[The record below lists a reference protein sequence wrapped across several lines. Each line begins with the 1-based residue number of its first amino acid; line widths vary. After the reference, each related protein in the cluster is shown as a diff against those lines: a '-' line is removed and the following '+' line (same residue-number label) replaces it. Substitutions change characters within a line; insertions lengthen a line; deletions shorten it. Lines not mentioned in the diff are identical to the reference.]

1 MRALLYAD
9 TFPRLVRDWRED
21 PGKWLSR
28 LVFLLGPWVCL
39 WMVEL
44 LNENDVFDD
53 LAAWQVLMN
62 MVFYYFLFA
71 ALRLILGRN
80 RRAAALGT
88 VLSFAFGLV
97 NHYVLRFR
105 GRILFPAD
113 ITGWRTAAN
122 VAGGFDY
129 SADQYITQAA
139 VLFTAYLFLV
149 FFCVPQR
156 RRKKVKLPAALL
168 LWAVMGGYCYAFF
181 CTGMLPALDIYTQ
194 QWVTQRNGFL
204 LNFSIALRYSS
215 VDRPENYSK
224 DLVLE
229 LMEEYPGVP
238 AAQGEQPVNIV
249 VIMNESFGDL
259 TIFDALN
266 ASEDPTPFLHSM
278 EENTIK
284 GWMYSSV
291 TGGGT
296 ATIEFEYLTGF
307 TSLFQPPHTV
317 AYQLYV
323 EEGMPSLA
331 ALAGSQGYAT
341 TAFHPYKS
349 SGWNRVLAYQY
360 LSFDRQMYE
369 EDVTDP
375 YMIRSYISDRS
386 DYEMICRSTEEEDFS
401 FFFNVTMQNH
411 SGYAQGWYNL
421 PKAIQLPGNLKA
433 ADYSAEQFLDLM
445 RESDKALE
453 ELIGYYSQCEEP
465 TLVVFFGDHQ
475 PPLANAFYEE
485 LYGKKLS
492 ERTTEEVMQQYAV
505 PFFLWANYDIEERQD
520 VVISPNF
527 LGVLTAQTAGL
538 PLTGYMEFL
547 SELYEVLPAITPV
560 GFVTADGEFLSRTEL
575 SEEEQEWLWRYPTI
589 AAWWPCLTRP
599 GPCTVWIRK
608 KPPGFQSGRFFM
620 LCLIWEGGSGGRCR
634 PAASGSRRRPAAPP
648 AACLRCPARPR
659 RW

>member
-9 TFPRLVRDWRED
+9 TFPRLVRDWRD
-21 PGKWLSR
+21 HPGKWLSR

-39 WMVEL
+39 WAVEI

-53 LAAWQVLMN
+53 LAPWQVLMN
-62 MVFYYFLFA
+62 LIFYYSFFI

-80 RRAAALGT
+80 RRSAGLGAA
-88 VLSFAFGLV
+88 LSFAFGLV

-129 SADQYITQAA
+129 SADVYITQASI
-139 VLFTAYLFLV
+139 LFVCYLFLV
-149 FFCVPQR
+149 FFCVPQKQR
-156 RRKKVKLPAALL
+156 AKIRLPFALL

-181 CTGMLPALDIYTQ
+181 FTGMLPALDIYTQ

-204 LNFSIALRYSS
+204 LNFSIALRYSA
-215 VDRPENYSK
+215 VDRPERYSQ
-224 DLVLE
+224 DAVLR
-229 LMEEYPGVP
+229 LKEEYPGVP
-238 AAQGEQPVNIV
+238 GKAEGKPVNIV

-259 TIFDALN
+259 TLFDELN
-266 ASEDPTPFLHSM
+266 ASEDPTPFLHSL
-278 EENTIK
+278 EENTVK

-360 LSFDRQMYE
+360 LDFDRQMFE
-369 EDVTDP
+369 EDVPDP
-375 YMIRSYISDRS
+375 YLIRSYISDQS
-386 DYEMICRSTEEEDFS
+386 DYEMIFRSTEAEDRS

-411 SGYAQGWYNL
+411 SGYAQGWNNL
-421 PKAIQLPGNLKA
+421 PRSIQLSGSLKA
-433 ADYSAEQFLDLM
+433 ADISAEQFLDLM

-453 ELIGYYSQCEEP
+453 SLIAYYSQCEEP

-475 PPLANAFYEE
+475 PPLANDFYEE

-492 ERTTEEVMQQYAV
+492 ERTTEEVMRQYAV

-538 PLTGYMEFL
+538 PLTGFMEFL
-547 SELYEVLPAITPV
+547 AELYEVMPAITPV
-560 GFVTADGEFLSRTEL
+560 GFVTADGSFLSKSEL
-575 SEEEQEWLWRYPTI
+575 SGEQRDWLWKYEVLNY
-589 AAWWPCLTRP
+589 CGMVDL
-599 GPCTVWIRK
+599 
-608 KPPGFQSGRFFM
+608 FD
-620 LCLIWEGGSGGRCR
+620 E
-634 PAASGSRRRPAAPP
+634 
-648 AACLRCPARPR
+648 ARSMFCVD
-659 RW
+659 

>member
-1 MRALLYAD
+1 MFTCDMSR
-9 TFPRLVRDWRED
+9 RLVRDLEEC
-21 PGKWLSR
+21 PSKWASR

-39 WMVEL
+39 WMVEI

-53 LAAWQVLMN
+53 LAPWQVLMN
-62 MVFYYFLFA
+62 MIFYYSIFV
-71 ALRLILGRN
+71 ALRLVLGRN

-88 VLSFAFGLV
+88 TLCFLFGLV

-122 VAGGFDY
+122 VARGFDY
-129 SADQYITQAA
+129 SADEYITQAA
-139 VLFTAYLFLV
+139 ILLVAYLFLV
-149 FFCVPQR
+149 FYCVPQ
-156 RRKKVKLPAALL
+156 KKRSKIPALAGLAL
-168 LWAVMGGYCYAFF
+168 WGGMICYCYAFF

-215 VDRPENYSK
+215 VDKPEDYSRET
-224 DLVLE
+224 VLK
-229 LMEEYPGVP
+229 LMEDYPGVP
-238 AAQGEQPVNIV
+238 ADPDKRPVNIV

-259 TIFDALN
+259 TIFDTLD
-266 ASEDPTPFLHSM
+266 ASEDPTPFLHSLK
-278 EENTIK
+278 ENTIK

-331 ALAGSQGYAT
+331 ALAGSQGYST

-360 LSFDRQMYE
+360 LDFDQQMYE
-369 EDVTDP
+369 EDVPSP
-375 YMIRSYISDRS
+375 YLIRNYISDKS
-386 DYEMICRSTEEEDFS
+386 DYEMIYKSTETEDAS

-411 SGYAQGWYNL
+411 SGYAQGWNNL
-421 PKAIQLPGNLKA
+421 PRTIQLPAHLKA
-433 ADYSAEQFLDLM
+433 ADRTAEQFLDLM
-445 RESDKALE
+445 RESDLALE
-453 ELIGYYSQCEEP
+453 ELITYYSQCEEP

-475 PPLANAFYEE
+475 PPLTNAFYEE

-505 PFFLWANYDIEERQD
+505 PFFLWANYDIEEEQD
-520 VVISPNF
+520 VVVSPNF

-547 SELYEVLPAITPV
+547 SQLYEVLPAVTPV
-560 GFVTADGEFLSRTEL
+560 GFVTADGQYLKKSEL
-575 SEEEQEWLWRYPTI
+575 SEEQKNWLWKYEVLNY
-589 AAWWPCLTRP
+589 CGMVDL
-599 GPCTVWIRK
+599 
-608 KPPGFQSGRFFM
+608 FD
-620 LCLIWEGGSGGRCR
+620 E
-634 PAASGSRRRPAAPP
+634 
-648 AACLRCPARPR
+648 ARPMFCTD
-659 RW
+659 

>member
-1 MRALLYAD
+1 MRALLYDD
-9 TFPRLVRDWRED
+9 TFPRLVRDWREN

-39 WMVEL
+39 WMVEI
-44 LNENDVFDD
+44 LNENDVFND
-53 LAAWQVLMN
+53 LAPWQVLMN
-62 MVFYYFLFA
+62 MVFYYFFFA

-80 RRAAALGT
+80 RRSAAAGT
-88 VLSFAFGLV
+88 ALAFLFGLV

-113 ITGWRTAAN
+113 VTGWRTAAN
-122 VAGGFDY
+122 VASGFDY

-139 VLFTAYLFLV
+139 ILFVCYLFLV
-149 FFCVPQR
+149 FCCVPQR
-156 RRKKVKLPAALL
+156 RRAKIRLPAALL
-168 LWAVMGGYCYAFF
+168 LWAVMAGYCYAFF

-215 VDRPENYSK
+215 VDKPEDYSR

-229 LMEEYPGVP
+229 LMEDYPGVEGNP
-238 AAQGEQPVNIV
+238 EGKPVNIV
-249 VIMNESFGDL
+249 VVMNESFGDL
-259 TIFDALN
+259 TIFDNLD

-331 ALAGSQGYAT
+331 ALASSQGYAT

-349 SGWNRVLAYQY
+349 SGWNRVIAYDY
-360 LSFDRQMYE
+360 LNFDRQMYE
-369 EDVTDP
+369 EDVVNP
-375 YMIRSYISDRS
+375 YMIRSYISDKS
-386 DYEMICRSTEEEDFS
+386 DYEMIYQSTQVEDSS
-401 FFFNVTMQNH
+401 FFFTVTMQNH
-411 SGYAQGWYNL
+411 SGYTQGWYNL
-421 PKAIQLPGNLKA
+421 PRTIQLPSNLKA

-492 ERTTEEVMQQYAV
+492 ERTTQEVMQQYAV
-505 PFFLWANYDIEERQD
+505 PFFIWANYDIEERQD

-547 SELYEVLPAITPV
+547 SDLYQVMPAITPV
-560 GFVTADGEFLSRTEL
+560 GFVTADGEFLSKSEL
-575 SEEEQEWLWRYPTI
+575 SQEQQEWLWKYEVLNY
-589 AAWWPCLTRP
+589 CGMVDL
-599 GPCTVWIRK
+599 
-608 KPPGFQSGRFFM
+608 FN
-620 LCLIWEGGSGGRCR
+620 E
-634 PAASGSRRRPAAPP
+634 
-648 AACLRCPARPR
+648 ARPMFCVE
-659 RW
+659 

>member
-1 MRALLYAD
+1 MRALLYDD
-9 TFPRLVRDWRED
+9 TFPRLVKDWREN
-21 PGKWLSR
+21 PGKWASR

-39 WMVEL
+39 WMVEI
-44 LNENDVFDD
+44 LNENDIFKD

-62 MVFYYFLFA
+62 MIFYYSLFT
-71 ALRLILGRN
+71 ALRLVLGRN
-80 RRAAALGT
+80 RRAAALGAA
-88 VLSFAFGLV
+88 LSFLFGLV

-113 ITGWRTAAN
+113 ITGWRPAAN

-129 SADQYITQAA
+129 SADVYITQAA
-139 VLFTAYLFLV
+139 ILLTAYLALV
-149 FFCVPQR
+149 LYCAPQKR
-156 RRKKVKLPAALL
+156 RAKLPALACVAL
-168 LWAVMGGYCYAFF
+168 WGTMACYCYAFF

-215 VDRPENYSK
+215 VDKPEDYSK
-224 DLVLE
+224 ELVLE

-238 AAQGEQPVNIV
+238 ADPENKPVNIV

-259 TIFDALN
+259 TIFDRLN
-266 ASEDPTPFLHSM
+266 PSEDPNPFLHSLK
-278 EENTIK
+278 ENTIK

-331 ALAGSQGYAT
+331 ALAGSQGYTT

-360 LSFDRQMYE
+360 LDFDRQMYQ
-369 EDVTDP
+369 EDVPNP
-375 YMIRSYISDRS
+375 YIIRSYISDKS
-386 DYEMICRSTEEEDFS
+386 DYEMIYKSTESEDAT

-411 SGYAQGWYNL
+411 SGYAQGWRNL
-421 PKAIQLPGNLKA
+421 PQHIELPGNLKA
-433 ADYSAEQFLDLM
+433 ADRTAEQFLDLM
-445 RESDKALE
+445 KESDLALE
-453 ELIGYYSQCEEP
+453 ELVTYYSQCDEP

-475 PPLANAFYEE
+475 PPLSNAFYEE

-505 PFFLWANYDIEERQD
+505 PFFIWANYDIEERQD

-547 SELYEVLPAITPV
+547 ADLYEVMPAITPV
-560 GFVTADGEFLSRTEL
+560 GFVTADGRFLKKSEL
-575 SEEEQEWLWRYPTI
+575 SQEQKDWLWKYEVLNY
-589 AAWWPCLTRP
+589 CGMVDL
-599 GPCTVWIRK
+599 
-608 KPPGFQSGRFFM
+608 FD
-620 LCLIWEGGSGGRCR
+620 E
-634 PAASGSRRRPAAPP
+634 
-648 AACLRCPARPR
+648 ARPMFCMD
-659 RW
+659 

>member
-1 MRALLYAD
+1 MNRNDILRRRA
-9 TFPRLVRDWRED
+9 RELWES
-21 PGKWLSR
+21 PEKWASR

-39 WMVEL
+39 WMVEI
-44 LNENDVFDD
+44 LNENDVFED

-62 MVFYYFLFA
+62 MVFYYSIFL

-80 RRAAALGT
+80 RRAAALGISLCF
-88 VLSFAFGLV
+88 VFGLV
-97 NHYVLRFR
+97 NHYILRFR

-122 VAGGFDY
+122 VAKGFDY
-129 SADQYITQAA
+129 SVDQYMTQAA
-139 VLFTAYLFLV
+139 ILLVVYLFLV
-149 FFCVPQR
+149 FFCIPQR
-156 RRKKVKLPAALL
+156 KRAKIPLLAALA

-215 VDRPENYSK
+215 VEKPEDYSK
-224 DLVLE
+224 DTVLK
-229 LMEEYPGVP
+229 LMEDYPGLP
-238 AAQGEQPVNIV
+238 GNPEERPVNIV

-259 TIFDALN
+259 TIFEGLN
-266 ASEDPTPFLHSM
+266 PSEDPTPFLHSLT
-278 EENTIK
+278 ENTIQ

-323 EEGMPSLA
+323 EEGMPSLS
-331 ALAGSQGYAT
+331 ALAGSQGYNT

-360 LSFDRQMYE
+360 LEFDRQMYE
-369 EDVTDP
+369 EDVPNP
-375 YMIRSYISDRS
+375 YMIRNYISDKS
-386 DYEMICRSTEEEDFS
+386 DYEMIYQTTQAEDSS

-411 SGYAQGWYNL
+411 SGYAQGWRNL
-421 PKAIQLPGNLKA
+421 DRSIQLPDHLKT
-433 ADYSAEQFLDLM
+433 ADRTAEQFLALM
-445 RESDKALE
+445 RESDQALE
-453 ELIGYYSQCEEP
+453 ELISYYSQCDEP

-475 PPLANAFYEE
+475 PPLNNAFYEA

-492 ERTTEEVMQQYAV
+492 ERTTQEVLQQYAV

-520 VVISPNF
+520 VVISPNY
-527 LGVLTAQTAGL
+527 LGALTAQTAGL

-547 SELYEVLPAITPV
+547 LQMYKVLPAITPV
-560 GFVTADGEFLSRTEL
+560 GFVTGDGQFLSKSEL
-575 SEEEQEWLWRYPTI
+575 SEEQKEWLWNYEVLNY
-589 AAWWPCLTRP
+589 CGMVDL
-599 GPCTVWIRK
+599 
-608 KPPGFQSGRFFM
+608 FD
-620 LCLIWEGGSGGRCR
+620 E
-634 PAASGSRRRPAAPP
+634 
-648 AACLRCPARPR
+648 ARPMFFAQESLS
-659 RW
+659 